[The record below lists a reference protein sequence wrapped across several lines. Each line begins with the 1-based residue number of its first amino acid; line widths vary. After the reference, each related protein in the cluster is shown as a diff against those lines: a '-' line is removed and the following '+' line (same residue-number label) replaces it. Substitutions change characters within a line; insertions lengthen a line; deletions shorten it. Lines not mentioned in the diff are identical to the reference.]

1 MVRSTDEKALG
12 RATAFQRETAM
23 KQMEYT
29 IKVVTK
35 DPIDVAVITDAIV
48 NSAPMRVQSA
58 EVTNYRV
65 IPMRKESK

>member
-1 MVRSTDEKALG
+1 
-12 RATAFQRETAM
+12 M

-65 IPMRKESK
+65 LPTKRTAQS